1 MYHSWYFECQIDCL
15 VLWKIFL
22 SILAKQAFTYDEQGS
37 NLRLKAIIET
47 AIDSIILIDNKGII
61 ELVNPAAANL
71 FGYKPE
77 EMLGRNVKMLM
88 GSPHHE
94 AHDGYVSRYQK
105 TREAR
110 IIGIGREVVG
120 LKKDGTTFPGRLAVS
135 EVTLENRTL
144 FTGIIHDLT
153 DVKLA
158 EEKLRRYAAELERSN
173 RELQDFAYIS
183 SHDLQE
189 PLRKI
194 QAFGSRLEMMKDNK
208 LTDKGSDYLGRML
221 NAASRMQRLINDLLS
236 YSRVSTQASPFTQL
250 DLDVILKGV
259 LGDLEVLI
267 EREKATVEYG
277 KLGNIEGD
285 TTQIRQLFQNLI
297 SNGIKF
303 TKADQRAHIKIW
315 AEAADPKVL
324 GSSRDAVTIFV
335 QDNGIGFN
343 EQYLEK
349 IFQIFQR
356 LEGREYEGSGV
367 GLAICKRIAIRHGG
381 AIDAESKIGKGSTFK
396 VTFPLEQYSQ

>member
-1 MYHSWYFECQIDCL
+1 MYPYLYFECRIDCL
-15 VLWKIFL
+15 NLKANPPL
-22 SILAKQAFTYDEQGS
+22 TLANQSFTYDEQGS
-37 NLRLKAIIET
+37 NLRLQAIIET

-71 FGYKPE
+71 FGYPPE
-77 EMLGRNVKMLM
+77 EMMGKNVKMLM
-88 GSPHHE
+88 DNPHHD
-94 AHDGYVSRYQK
+94 AHDGYLSRYQK

-110 IIGIGREVVG
+110 IIGIGREVEG
-120 LKKDGTTFPGRLAVS
+120 MKKDGTKFPARLAVS
-135 EVTLENRTL
+135 EVKLENRTL

-158 EEKLRRYAAELERSN
+158 EEKLRRYAAELVRSN

-194 QAFGSRLEMMKDNK
+194 QAFGSRLETMKDTR
-208 LTDKGSDYLGRML
+208 LSEKGADYLSRML

-236 YSRVSTQASPFTQL
+236 YSRVSTKASPFTPL
-250 DLDVILKGV
+250 DLDYILKGV

-277 KLGNIEGD
+277 KLGSMEGD
-285 TTQIRQLFQNLI
+285 STQIRQLFQNLI
-297 SNGIKF
+297 SNAIKF
-303 TKADQRAHIKIW
+303 TPPDRTAHVKIW
-315 AEAADPKVL
+315 AEAAPPEVL
-324 GSSRDAVTIFV
+324 GSTRPAVTIFV
-335 QDNGIGFN
+335 EDNGIGFN

-356 LEGREYEGSGV
+356 LEGQQYEGSGV

-381 AIDAESKIGKGSTFK
+381 YIDAQSTPGEGSVFR
-396 VTFPLEQYSQ
+396 VTFPLEQLSQ